1 MSTSILT
8 EIIDTLQ
15 ELKRLHQLNFE
26 LLEQLGVA
34 CAYFRENNIKLP
46 NEEKILSLLSKAMVL
61 IEEINSKPLS
71 DEISQKKSSDKDFTE
86 PSPKLF
92 KRLKR
97 FNHRNKRARWRSFTF
112 EAKSIWNLRGQ
123 RLSQH

>member
-34 CAYFRENNIKLP
+34 CAYFRENHIKLP

-71 DEISQKKSSDKDFTE
+71 DEISQKKSSDKDFTK
-86 PSPKLF
+86 PAITCF
-92 KRLKR
+92 KY
-97 FNHRNKRARWRSFTF
+97 
-112 EAKSIWNLRGQ
+112 
-123 RLSQH
+123 